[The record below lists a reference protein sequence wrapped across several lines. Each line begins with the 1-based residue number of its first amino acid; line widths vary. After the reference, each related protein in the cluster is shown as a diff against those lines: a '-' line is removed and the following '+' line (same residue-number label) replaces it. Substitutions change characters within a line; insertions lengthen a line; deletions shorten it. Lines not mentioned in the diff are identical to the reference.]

1 MDILDNLKQALSMI
15 GQGTPPEQQREMQA
29 DATLNRQG
37 SLMGNAKAEPR
48 SNAAVQGPVMS
59 TVRDLVN
66 ALNPIDWMGGPA
78 STGSSAVIAPT
89 ANKTLLGLLESLRGS
104 APKLMQRAE
113 STARTVF
120 PYLTPGEP
128 IPGAIGTYQNLNPL
142 AGQVN
147 ISGMQSNSEM
157 LSTLAHE
164 LQHFIT
170 EPGLA
175 TKNPAHAVET
185 AQQLGQMMPQGQAA
199 AVKQYTR
206 PFDWQT
212 VMTSPGAQQDAT
224 SLAGGVPQALRM
236 LSSQA
241 LNIHPAQQD
250 AALRAYNEALSY
262 LTESVLRPQG
272 GGADP
277 ALEAVAN
284 ALGHGIR

>member
-1 MDILDNLKQALSMI
+1 MELLDNLMQALSTL
-15 GQGTPPEQQREMQA
+15 GQGTSPAQQQEMQA

-37 SLMGNAKAEPR
+37 SLMGSAKAEPR
-48 SNAAVQGPVMS
+48 ATAAAQGPTMS
-59 TVRDLVN
+59 TISDLVN
-66 ALNPIDWMGGPA
+66 SLNPINWMGGPA
-78 STGSSAVIAPT
+78 GSSAVIAPT

-128 IPGAIGTYQNLNPL
+128 IPGAVGTYQNLNPL

-147 ISGMQSNSEM
+147 ISGMQSRGDM

-175 TKNPAHAVET
+175 TKNPAYAVET

-199 AVKQYTR
+199 AVKQYTK
-206 PFDWQT
+206 PFDW
-212 VMTSPGAQQDAT
+212 TS
-224 SLAGGVPQALRM
+224 SLASPQDQQAASVLTGSVPQSLRVLEGQGM
-236 LSSQA
+236 
-241 LNIHPAQQD
+241 NIHPAQQD

-262 LTESVLRPQG
+262 LTESMLRPQG

-277 ALEAVAN
+277 ALEAIAN